1 MPAVTDESQKKNHA
15 ERNESDAKR
24 MHDVWGQFYKVRDRA
39 KLIRVI
45 KIRAVI
51 ASATGGL
58 ALMGHE
64 GTFGGDENV
73 LYLNCGVTYM
83 GALIFQSS

>member
-1 MPAVTDESQKKNHA
+1 MSAITDESRKKKHA
-15 ERNESDAKR
+15 EWNKSDAKL
-24 MHDVWGQFYKVRDRA
+24 MCDMWGQFYKVKDQA

-45 KIRAVI
+45 KIRTVI

-58 ALMGHE
+58 VLMGHE

-83 GALIFQSS
+83 DALIFQSS

>member
-1 MPAVTDESQKKNHA
+1 M
-15 ERNESDAKR
+15 
-24 MHDVWGQFYKVRDRA
+24 
-39 KLIRVI
+39 I